1 MVSICFYGSVY
12 ILVYNIDI
20 FIVKDICICIS
31 FFCEYLLFLMYYNVV
46 IWILNNTRRRL
57 EIMKRF
63 LKLIS

>member
-20 FIVKDICICIS
+20 FIVIRYMYK
-31 FFCEYLLFLMYYNVV
+31 FFLWIFIIFNVLV